1 MIFNK
6 YLERLSFETGKKSL
20 RVKKG
25 PLLCIL
31 ARFLL
36 INMMNSGVLFRPD
49 IYIFI
54 CRKIL
59 MRICHTVKLTI
70 LGNWTWPFQCFPV
83 FFKQLL
89 YFAVDPDPLEGFL
102 RGLSLVANQPMP
114 SSKSLV
120 HLPQPMTEEYGGDVS
135 VPQIQVCKT
144 SLSINDLWTESFSS
158 ANGI

>member
-1 MIFNK
+1 MHISPFSFDK
-6 YLERLSFETGKKSL
+6 HDEFWFPFPAGYLYFHLSENFDEDMSYCETHNTWKL
-20 RVKKG
+20 
-25 PLLCIL
+25 
-31 ARFLL
+31 
-36 INMMNSGVLFRPD
+36 NM
-49 IYIFI
+49 
-54 CRKIL
+54 
-59 MRICHTVKLTI
+59 TI
-70 LGNWTWPFQCFPV
+70 SMFPV

-144 SLSINDLWTESFSS
+144 SLSINDL
-158 ANGI
+158 